1 MDQIRDSLG
10 RLSELSDEELD
21 QLTDGIVNE
30 FESADAQDLSPE
42 VVDSMT
48 ELAAALEAVKEEKSR
63 REAEAAELS
72 RRRDE
77 AVARVKGDQE
87 KDTSADDVEPDAD
100 HAAEAA
106 ASTPAETDTAEAA
119 ELSTT
124 TDNAAELSQSS
135 DADSEFGTAYE
146 DEQEKRKEDG
156 REVDADYKQEHAEVE
171 NGVNKDN
178 DLKDEDQGAED
189 DGMKPSS
196 ARPENAGEGYSSDD
210 ADAKQAELNTN
221 NEHDN
226 DVPGV
231 TSEDVAAEEDG
242 DEESAD
248 DNGEEEEPVTASAGD
263 GVQAPTSH
271 RPKVTERATVAITA
285 GADIPGVTAGSELPN
300 MKAIAEAMTQRMHGM
315 RRTSGGDGEQHT
327 VATLVASYPEDRTL
341 RNGEPEVN
349 AEKIDK
355 VTSPQAITAAGGFC
369 APVEVDYNV
378 DSWGV
383 TDRPVKDALASFNAD
398 RGGIRWTDQP
408 VLGDLNSAV
417 STWTLQDDIDA
428 ATAGAPDPTKPCLR
442 VVCGGENTAY
452 IDAIPLCLTF
462 GNLQTRA
469 FPEQVAANNDLALV
483 TFARYA
489 EQRLL
494 TRIGALST
502 QVTAGRFLGAARDYF
517 NQVDRAAVAYR
528 NRHRMRDAEPL
539 RVIAPTWLK
548 NLIRADLVNNMPGDG
563 RDGNFELADA
573 KINAWFRVRNINPSW
588 TIDGETGQI
597 FGAQGAGA
605 LLDYPSTVIWYLFA
619 EGTFLFL
626 DGGTLD
632 LGLVR
637 DSTLN
642 ATNDYKMFVET
653 FEGVAMRGVESLR
666 VTSTLKADGSVA
678 GTVDTYTGADPGAA

>member
-1 MDQIRDSLG
+1 MDQIRDTLG
-10 RLSELSDEELD
+10 RLSELTDEELS
-21 QLTDGIVNE
+21 QLTDSIVSE
-30 FESADAQDLSPE
+30 FESADAQELSSE
-42 VVDSMT
+42 VVESMT
-48 ELAAALEAVKEEKSR
+48 ELAAALDAVKAEKSR
-63 REAEAAELS
+63 RDEEAAELS

-77 AVARVKGDQE
+77 AVARVKGDSE
-87 KDTSADDVEPDAD
+87 SDNVAKDSEPDAD
-100 HAAEAA
+100 AAAEAA
-106 ASTPAETDTAEAA
+106 TSTPTETESAKAA
-119 ELSTT
+119 ELA
-124 TDNAAELSQSS
+124 NAS
-135 DADSEFGTAYE
+135 DADTEFGTAYE

-156 REVDADYKQEHAEVE
+156 RETDEDFKQKHSDVDT
-171 NGVNKDN
+171 GVNKADSEAA
-178 DLKDEDQGAED
+178 LKDEDKGDQD
-189 DGMKPSS
+189 DEFKPSS
-196 ARPENAGEGYSSDD
+196 ARPEKAGEGYSSDD
-210 ADAKQAELNTN
+210 PEEKQKAISTN

-226 DVPGV
+226 DVPGI
-231 TSEDVAAEEDG
+231 TRDDDS
-242 DEESAD
+242 DEGKD
-248 DNGEEEEPVTASAGD
+248 QEPVTASAGD

-271 RPKVTERATVAITA
+271 RPKVSERATVAITA
-285 GADIPGVTAGSELPN
+285 GADIPGVTAGSDLPN
-300 MKAIAEAMTQRMHGM
+300 LKAIAEAMAQRMHGM

-327 VATLVASYPEDRTL
+327 VASLVASYPEDRIL
-341 RNGEPEVN
+341 RTGEAESN
-349 AEKIDK
+349 KEKIEK
-355 VTSPQAITAAGGFC
+355 VTSPAAITAAGGFC
-369 APVEVDYNV
+369 APLEVDYNV

-383 TDRPVKDALASFNAD
+383 TNRPVKDALASFNAD

-408 VLGDLNSAV
+408 MLGDLNGAV

-428 ATAGAPDPTKPCLR
+428 ATPGAPDPTKPCLR
-442 VVCGGENTAY
+442 VVCGGENTAL

-489 EQRLL
+489 EQRLI

-517 NQVDRAAVAYR
+517 NQVERAAVAFR
-528 NRHRMRDAEPL
+528 NRHRLAENEPM

-548 NLIRADLVNNMPGDG
+548 SLIRTDLVNNMPGDG
-563 RDGNFELADA
+563 RDGNFELADS
-573 KINAWFRVRNINPSW
+573 KIDAWFNVRHINVSW
-588 TIDGETGQI
+588 TIDGEAGQI

-605 LLDYPSTVIWYLFA
+605 LLDYPSTVIWYMFP

-653 FEGVAMRGVESLR
+653 FEGVAMRGPESLR
-666 VTSTLKADGSVA
+666 VTSTLRADGSVA
-678 GTVDTYTGADPGAA
+678 GTVDTYTGADPGAATV

>member
-1 MDQIRDSLG
+1 MDQIRETLG
-10 RLSELSDEELD
+10 RLSELSDDELA
-21 QLTDGIVNE
+21 QLTDQIVTE
-30 FESADAQDLSPE
+30 FESAESQDLSPQ

-48 ELAAALEAVKEEKSR
+48 ELAAALDAVDAEKSR
-63 REAEAAELS
+63 REEEAAELS

-77 AVARVKGDQE
+77 ATARMKGRNKE
-87 KDTSADDVEPDAD
+87 TEPVADDVEPDA
-100 HAAEAA
+100 APATEATT
-106 ASTPAETDTAEAA
+106 STPAETESKAA
-119 ELSTT
+119 AMSNSTGK
-124 TDNAAELSQSS
+124 AG
-135 DADSEFGTAYE
+135 EFGTAYE
-146 DEQEKRKEDG
+146 DDQERRKAEGRQTDRELDPKTTGGEISYGLAADDG
-156 REVDADYKQEHAEVE
+156 PAVS
-171 NGVNKDN
+171 G
-178 DLKDEDQGAED
+178 GSED
-189 DGMKPSS
+189 DGFKPGTV
-196 ARPENAGEGYSSDD
+196 RPTEAKEGVDYNKSD
-210 ADAKQAELNTN
+210 ADERQDKISTN
-221 NEHDN
+221 HTHDY

-231 TSEDVAAEEDG
+231 TVQDMNSNNNDDDG
-242 DEESAD
+242 KEQ
-248 DNGEEEEPVTASAGD
+248 EPVTASAGE
-263 GVQAPTSH
+263 GVTPPASH

-285 GADIPGVTAGSELPN
+285 GADIPGVTAGSTLPN
-300 MKAIAEAMTQRMHGM
+300 LRAIAEAMTQRMHGM

-327 VATLVASYPEDRTL
+327 VASLVASYPEDRML
-341 RNGEPEVN
+341 RTGEAELN
-349 AEKIDK
+349 KEKIEK

-369 APVEVDYNV
+369 APLEVDYNI

-398 RGGIRWTDQP
+398 RGGIRWVDQP
-408 VLGDLNSAV
+408 LLGDLNGAV

-428 ATAGAPDPTKPCLR
+428 ATPGAPDPTKPCLR
-442 VVCGGENTAY
+442 VICGGEKTAL

-489 EQRLL
+489 EQRLI
-494 TRIGALST
+494 TRIGVLST

-517 NQVDRAAVAYR
+517 NQVDRAAVAFR
-528 NRHRMRDAEPL
+528 SRHRLRENEPM

-548 NLIRADLVNNMPGDG
+548 ALIRQDLVNNMPGDG
-563 RDGNFELADA
+563 RDEAFALAEA
-573 KINAWFRVRNINPSW
+573 RINAWFNVRNINVSW
-588 TIDGETGQI
+588 TIDGEAGQI

-605 LLDYPSTVIWYLFA
+605 LLDYPGTVIWYMFP

-653 FEGVAMRGVESLR
+653 FEGVAKRGVESLR
-666 VTSTLKADGSVA
+666 VTSTLRADGSVA
-678 GTVDTYTGADPGAA
+678 GTVDTYTGADPGAV